1 MKHSYKKNLSFTALL
16 LISCATIGM
25 QRRESPEKLLS
36 LIQKSS
42 GVFHFSEKQ
51 LSTKN
56 SSGET
61 VFHLACKKGDTET
74 IKKLFS
80 GKNTQQ
86 TQELLFSRDG
96 SVHLG
101 IHKAAAN
108 GKIATIKLLLNIH
121 ETSSTPADYP
131 KLLFGGYVCNGTPL
145 HHAVTAGKIEAV
157 KILINHAEK
166 YQILKKYL
174 FFEKLGY
181 FTAFHEAAYTNKAK
195 IAALLLH
202 AANDDAREL
211 ASYYNN
217 EYKPGV
223 TPIHTALKK
232 NNKDVLKI
240 CIKKLGPNILSI
252 ENKENPFLSD
262 FPDDP
267 HGVYQKVYSLE
278 HAGIISNYFALVD
291 KIEQINND

>member
-16 LISCATIGM
+16 LISCATIAM

-56 SSGET
+56 SCGET
-61 VFHLACKKGDTET
+61 VFHLACKKGDSET

-86 TQELLFSRDG
+86 AQELLFSRDG

-131 KLLFGGYVCNGTPL
+131 KLLFGGYVSNGTPL
-145 HHAVTAGKIEAV
+145 HHAVTTGKIEAV
-157 KILINHAEK
+157 KILINRAQK
-166 YQILKKYL
+166 YQVIKKYL

-181 FTAFHEAAYTNKAK
+181 FTAFHEAAYTNNAK
-195 IAALLLH
+195 IAALILN
-202 AANDDAREL
+202 AANGDAREL
-211 ASYYNN
+211 ASFYNDPFN
-217 EYKPGV
+217 PGV

-232 NNKDVLKI
+232 HNKDVLKV
-240 CIKKLGPNILSI
+240 CVKKFGPNILGI
-252 ENKENPFLSD
+252 QNRDNPLILDCSEDAHCCCNTICNCLLLTDCQSCSD
-262 FPDDP
+262 
-267 HGVYQKVYSLE
+267 K
-278 HAGIISNYFALVD
+278 
-291 KIEQINND
+291 